1 MQRAGVSKCLTR
13 SVPTA
18 ETVPRDGQR
27 NMIYD
32 ELGID
37 FQVFVDGRVNE
48 LRIFKPRAARSI
60 WRF

>member
-1 MQRAGVSKCLTR
+1 VVKVYGP
-13 SVPTA
+13 PTA
-18 ETVPRDGQR
+18 ETVPRDGQL

-37 FQVFVDGRVNE
+37 FQVFVTGRVNE
-48 LRIFKPRAARSI
+48 SRIFKPGTARNI